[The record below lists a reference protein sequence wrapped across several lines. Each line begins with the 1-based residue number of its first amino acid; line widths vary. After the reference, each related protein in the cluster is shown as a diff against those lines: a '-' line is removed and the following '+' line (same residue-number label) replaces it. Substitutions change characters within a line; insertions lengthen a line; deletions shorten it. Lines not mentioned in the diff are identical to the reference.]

1 MTALMLNKV
10 LFKMP
15 VCFRAANRTG
25 KRFVFPLGQ
34 SHKAEAVK
42 SWAAL
47 ILMAAADNKPGARGR
62 RDLRSDVGL
71 IAWLSIPS

>member
-47 ILMAAADNKPGARGR
+47 IVMAAADIKPGARGR
-62 RDLRSDVGL
+62 RDSGSDVGL
-71 IAWLSIPS
+71 TAWLPAPS